1 MPDRGF
7 QGDPRQRSMKKLNTQ
22 VPSLI
27 ERIFGHTAP
36 EPRVV
41 LVVDDE
47 EAVRRI
53 ARMIL
58 ERAGYC
64 VLEAPD
70 GLRALELLY
79 TYSGPIDL
87 IVCDIVMP
95 HLSGTGLVE
104 RLKKEQPDL
113 KVLFISG
120 QVEDSPIVGVELLRK
135 PFTAQALQAAV
146 MALLLD
152 KSTQ

>member
-1 MPDRGF
+1 VIPASA
-7 QGDPRQRSMKKLNTQ
+7 PSMKKLNTQ
-22 VPSLI
+22 APSLI
-27 ERIFGHTAP
+27 ERILGHTAP
-36 EPRVV
+36 DPRVV

-70 GLRALELLY
+70 GIRALELLY

-87 IVCDIVMP
+87 VV
-95 HLSGTGLVE
+95 LE
-104 RLKKEQPDL
+104 R
-113 KVLFISG
+113 S
-120 QVEDSPIVGVELLRK
+120 SR
-135 PFTAQALQAAV
+135 A
-146 MALLLD
+146 
-152 KSTQ
+152 

>member
-1 MPDRGF
+1 
-7 QGDPRQRSMKKLNTQ
+7 MKKLNTQ

-27 ERIFGHTAP
+27 ERFLGHTAP
-36 EPRVV
+36 DPRVV

-70 GLRALELLY
+70 GLRALDLLY

-87 IVCDIVMP
+87 VVCDIVMP
-95 HLSGTGLVE
+95 NLSGTELVE

-113 KVLFISG
+113 KVLLISG
-120 QVEDSPIVGVELLRK
+120 QVEDSPVVGVELLRK

-146 MALLLD
+146 MALLPD
-152 KSTQ
+152 MSSTP

>member
-1 MPDRGF
+1 
-7 QGDPRQRSMKKLNTQ
+7 
-22 VPSLI
+22 
-27 ERIFGHTAP
+27 
-36 EPRVV
+36 
-41 LVVDDE
+41 
-47 EAVRRI
+47 
-53 ARMIL
+53 
-58 ERAGYC
+58 
-64 VLEAPD
+64 
-70 GLRALELLY
+70 
-79 TYSGPIDL
+79 
-87 IVCDIVMP
+87 MP

>member
-1 MPDRGF
+1 MRKVNRPA
-7 QGDPRQRSMKKLNTQ
+7 
-22 VPSLI
+22 PSLI
-27 ERIFGHTAP
+27 GRILGHTAP
-36 EPRVV
+36 DPRVV

-64 VLEAPD
+64 GLEAPD
-70 GLRALELLY
+70 GLRALALLY

-87 IVCDIVMP
+87 VICDIVMP
-95 HLSGTGLVE
+95 HLTGTELVE

-113 KVLFISG
+113 KVL
-120 QVEDSPIVGVELLRK
+120 
-135 PFTAQALQAAV
+135 
-146 MALLLD
+146 
-152 KSTQ
+152 